1 MFGCPIRGVR
11 RVKSVT
17 TLKESEWVDEG
28 TRPRVCR
35 DGRVS
40 PDFRPRGL
48 VLVTYKEVDSCVG
61 RKRDHFLVVFKRP
74 QKLKINLVTYVLNW
88 SDFGHL
94 KHFLLLSF

>member
-1 MFGCPIRGVR
+1 MFDCPIRGVR

-28 TRPRVCR
+28 TRPGVCR

>member
-1 MFGCPIRGVR
+1 MCECPIRGVR

-28 TRPRVCR
+28 TRPGLCR

-48 VLVTYKEVDSCVG
+48 VLVTCKEVDSCPG
-61 RKRDHFLVVFKRP
+61 RKRGHFLVVSNQP
-74 QKLKINLVTYVLNW
+74 QKLKTNLEKMQTWLIGQI
-88 SDFGHL
+88 SDT
-94 KHFLLLSF
+94 SDTS